1 MLCLC
6 DLQAFKEQVK
16 ATLALQEQETLQ
28 EPPKEEWEVP
38 LQRQEQT
45 ITKQIQVSHRAQT

>member
-45 ITKQIQVSHRAQT
+45 ITK